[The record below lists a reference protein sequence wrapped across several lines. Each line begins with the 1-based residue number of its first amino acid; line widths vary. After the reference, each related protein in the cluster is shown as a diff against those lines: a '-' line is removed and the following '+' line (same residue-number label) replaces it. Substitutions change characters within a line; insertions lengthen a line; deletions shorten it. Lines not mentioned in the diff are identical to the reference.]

1 MKLVYLIRHG
11 QTEWNAEGRWQ
22 GQLDV
27 PLSAEGRSQAHALAQ
42 HLAGQG
48 IEAVYA
54 SDLMRAAETGRILA
68 EAARA
73 PLYLD
78 SRLRELNLGV
88 FQGLTHAEIR
98 ERYANDER
106 QMQASYMDHTVPRG
120 ESRRAMQKRMI
131 EAWREIVA
139 RMDSQ
144 PAAIVS
150 HGGSIRILL
159 LGLLN
164 PAEHEQIMTLDISN
178 TSCTL
183 LGVHP
188 DGRVEMLV
196 AADYAHLERRAADD
210 GEHRL

>member
-27 PLSAEGRSQAHALAQ
+27 PLSSEGRSQARALAK
-42 HLAGQG
+42 HLAHSG
-48 IEAVYA
+48 IGAVYA

-78 SRLRELNLGV
+78 NRLRELNLGV

-98 ERYANDER
+98 ERYAEDEQ
-106 QMQASYMDHTVPRG
+106 QMQAAYMDHVVPRG
-120 ESRRAMQKRMI
+120 ESRRAMQRRMYD
-131 EAWREIVA
+131 AWLEIVA
-139 RMDSQ
+139 RMDTQ
-144 PAAIVS
+144 PVAIVS
-150 HGGSIRILL
+150 HGGAIRILL
-159 LGLLN
+159 LRLLD
-164 PAEHEQIMTLDISN
+164 PLDHAQVMTLQISN
-178 TSCTL
+178 TACTV

-188 DGRVEMLV
+188 DGRVELLV
-196 AADYAHLERRAADD
+196 AADYSHLERQAADD

>member
-1 MKLVYLIRHG
+1 MKYVYVIRHG

-27 PLSAEGRSQAHALAQ
+27 PLSAEGRSQARALAH
-42 HLAGQG
+42 HLADKGLS
-48 IEAVYA
+48 AVYA

-68 EAARA
+68 EAART

-78 SRLRELNLGV
+78 NRLRELNLGV

-98 ERYANDER
+98 ERYAADEH
-106 QMQASYMDHTVPRG
+106 QMQTSYLDHVVPRG
-120 ESRRAMQKRMI
+120 ESRRAMQKRMY
-131 EAWREIVA
+131 EAWQEIVVQ
-139 RMDSQ
+139 MDAQ
-144 PAAIVS
+144 PVALVS
-150 HGGSIRILL
+150 HGGAIRILL
-159 LGLLN
+159 LRLLD
-164 PAEHEQIMTLDISN
+164 PLDHAQIMTLQISN
-178 TSCTL
+178 TACTL

-196 AADYAHLERRAADD
+196 AADYSHLERRAADD